1 QPYREIGSSA
11 DSRVF
16 EQPGTPWAF
25 KILIIDQAMKLWN
38 NNTMHMRVYDSFIG
52 VAKVVD
58 TAVEVPRVAW
68 FANQTSDFW
77 RTNLE
82 LFPDDPKFSRRP
94 RNVLCM
100 ERILPLPRAARD
112 ALIDLFCD
120 PTSIPAAKND
130 RSNADCLV
138 HILLGSK

>member
-11 DSRVF
+11 TSKVF

-38 NNTMHMRVYDSFIG
+38 NYTMQMRAYDSFVG
-52 VAKVVD
+52 VAKV
-58 TAVEVPRVAW
+58 
-68 FANQTSDFW
+68 
-77 RTNLE
+77 
-82 LFPDDPKFSRRP
+82 FSRRP

-100 ERILPLPRAARD
+100 ERILPLPQAVRD
-112 ALIDLFCD
+112 ALIDLFGD
-120 PTSIPAAKND
+120 PTSMMAAKND
-130 RSNADCLV
+130 PSNADCLV